1 MSSRPPSVPPPSLPP
16 SSVPGGAPR
25 KKVRVLVVNDSAT
38 MRLALRL
45 AFHRE
50 PDVEVVA
57 EVPDGERAIAAV
69 EQHQPDVI
77 LMDVVMPGVDG
88 YEATR
93 RIMQKRPTPILMIS
107 SVVNPRDV
115 HVALE
120 ALRAGALAVA
130 ESLPSPNDPQYESKR
145 RFLVGSVTTL
155 ARANP
160 ARRVA
165 SSPSANRAPLPPA
178 TSASTSSARTPGSA
192 GAAAAAMS
200 AAANRAPRP
209 AQAIGVITS
218 TGGPTALMEVLR
230 GLQPRDAP
238 PLLVVQH
245 IARGFGV
252 GLARWLADVT
262 GHKVKLAEEGES
274 LVRGRVYIA
283 PDDLHLGLTRGG
295 MITLSE
301 DPPIGYFRP
310 SGTHLLRSMAAA
322 LGARGAAVVL
332 TGMGRDGAEGAEAI
346 HAAGGMVAVQD
357 EASSV
362 VYGMPRAALERVPDA
377 EMLPLGEVAGWI
389 RARGGS
395 P

>member
-1 MSSRPPSVPPPSLPP
+1 MSSRPPSAPPPSGLPK
-16 SSVPGGAPR
+16 

-45 AFHRE
+45 AFHRDT
-50 PDVEVVA
+50 DVEVVA

-69 EQHQPDVI
+69 EEHQPDVV
-77 LMDVVMPGVDG
+77 LMDVVMPGMDG

-165 SSPSANRAPLPPA
+165 ATPSSHRAPQPAAPFAELPNALA
-178 TSASTSSARTPGSA
+178 TSAK
-192 GAAAAAMS
+192 GAS
-200 AAANRAPRP
+200 APRV
-209 AQAIGVITS
+209 AQAVGIVAS
-218 TGGPTALMEVLR
+218 TGGPTALMDVLR
-230 GLQPRDAP
+230 GLRPGEAP

-245 IARGFGV
+245 IARGFGA
-252 GLARWLADVT
+252 GLARWLGDVT
-262 GHKVKLAEEGES
+262 GHKVKVAENGEA

-283 PDDLHLGLTRGG
+283 PDDAHLGLSPGG
-295 MITLSE
+295 AIALSD

-310 SGTHLLRSMAAA
+310 SGTHLLRSMATV
-322 LGARGAAVVL
+322 LGSRAAAVVL
-332 TGMGRDGAEGAEAI
+332 TGMGRDGAEGAQVVR
-346 HAAGGMVAVQD
+346 AAGGAVAVQD

-362 VYGMPRAALERVPDA
+362 VYGMPRVTLERVADA
-377 EMLPLGEVAGWI
+377 EVLSLGEVASWI

>member
-1 MSSRPPSVPPPSLPP
+1 MSSRPPSIPPPSMSSSSIPP
-16 SSVPGGAPR
+16 PGIPR

-50 PDVEVVA
+50 ADVEVVA
-57 EVPDGERAIAAV
+57 EVANGELAIAAV
-69 EQHQPDVI
+69 DQHLPDVV
-77 LMDVVMPGVDG
+77 LMDVVMPGMDG

-165 SSPSANRAPLPPA
+165 GTPSTYRTPGALSASGPASSPS
-178 TSASTSSARTPGSA
+178 SS
-192 GAAAAAMS
+192 S
-200 AAANRAPRP
+200 AAATRHAPRL
-209 AQAIGVITS
+209 AQAIGIITS
-218 TGGPTALMEVLR
+218 TGGPTALMEVLK
-230 GLQPRDAP
+230 GLRPGDAP

-252 GLARWLADVT
+252 GLARWLGDVT

-283 PDDLHLGLTRGG
+283 PDDQHLGLSSGG
-295 MITLSE
+295 AVALSS

-322 LGARGAAVVL
+322 LGSRSAAVVL
-332 TGMGRDGAEGAEAI
+332 TGMGRDGAEGAAAI
-346 HAAGGMVAVQD
+346 REAGGAVAVQD

-362 VYGMPRAALERVPDA
+362 VYGMPRAALERVTDA
-377 EMLPLGEVAGWI
+377 EVISLGDVAPWI

>member
-1 MSSRPPSVPPPSLPP
+1 LPK
-16 SSVPGGAPR
+16 

-50 PDVEVVA
+50 ADVEVVA
-57 EVPDGERAIAAV
+57 EVPDGERAILAV
-69 EQHQPDVI
+69 EEHQPDVV
-77 LMDVVMPGVDG
+77 LMDVVMPGMDG

-130 ESLPSPNDPQYESKR
+130 ESLPSPNDAQYESKR
-145 RFLVGSVTTL
+145 RFLVGSVITL
-155 ARANP
+155 ARSNP

-165 SSPSANRAPLPPA
+165 ATPSTHRAPQPGESFAASPGTALTPA
-178 TSASTSSARTPGSA
+178 ALAASAASARL
-192 GAAAAAMS
+192 
-200 AAANRAPRP
+200 ANAPRV
-209 AQAIGVITS
+209 AQAVGIIAS
-218 TGGPTALMEVLR
+218 TGGPTAVMDVLR
-230 GLQPRDAP
+230 GLKPGEAP

-245 IARGFGV
+245 IARGFGA
-252 GLARWLADVT
+252 GLARWLGDVT
-262 GHKVKLAEEGES
+262 GHKVKVAEEGES

-283 PDDLHLGLTRGG
+283 PDDAHLGLSSGG
-295 MITLSE
+295 AIALSD

-322 LGARGAAVVL
+322 LGPRAAAVVL
-332 TGMGRDGAEGAEAI
+332 TGMGRDGAEGAEAVR
-346 HAAGGMVAVQD
+346 AAGGAVAVQD

-362 VYGMPRAALERVPDA
+362 VYGMPRVTLERVADA
-377 EMLPLGEVAGWI
+377 EVLSLGEVASWI

>member
-1 MSSRPPSVPPPSLPP
+1 VSNRPPSIPPPSMSSSSIPP
-16 SSVPGGAPR
+16 SGTPR

-45 AFHRE
+45 AFHLE
-50 PDVEVVA
+50 ADVEVVA
-57 EVPDGERAIAAV
+57 EVSDGERAIAAV
-69 EQHQPDVI
+69 EQHQPDVV
-77 LMDVVMPGVDG
+77 LMDVVMPGMDG

-130 ESLPSPNDPQYESKR
+130 ESLPSPNDSQYESKR

-165 SSPSANRAPLPPA
+165 ATPSLHRAPSPVIASAP
-178 TSASTSSARTPGSA
+178 TSAASRQTP
-192 GAAAAAMS
+192 
-200 AAANRAPRP
+200 RL
-209 AQAIGVITS
+209 AQAIGIITS
-218 TGGPTALMEVLR
+218 TGGPTALMEVLKALR
-230 GLQPRDAP
+230 PGEAP

-252 GLARWLADVT
+252 GLARWLGDVT

-283 PDDLHLGLTRGG
+283 PDDQHLGLSSGG
-295 MITLSE
+295 TVALSS

-322 LGARGAAVVL
+322 LGSRSAAVVL
-332 TGMGRDGAEGAEAI
+332 TGMGRDGAEGASAI
-346 HAAGGMVAVQD
+346 HQAGGAVAVQD

-362 VYGMPRAALERVPDA
+362 VYGMPRAALERVADA
-377 EMLPLGEVAGWI
+377 EVISLGDVAAWI

>member
-1 MSSRPPSVPPPSLPP
+1 MTSNPPSNPPPSVPPK
-16 SSVPGGAPR
+16 

-50 PDVEVVA
+50 PDVEVIA
-57 EVPDGERAIAAV
+57 EVADGERAIAAV
-69 EQHQPDVI
+69 LAQHPDVV
-77 LMDVVMPGVDG
+77 LMDVVMPGMDG

-130 ESLPSPNDPQYESKR
+130 ESLPSPNDAQYESKR

-165 SSPSANRAPLPPA
+165 ATPSAHRAPQPEAPSSSRNPPMILA
-178 TSASTSSARTPGSA
+178 
-192 GAAAAAMS
+192 
-200 AAANRAPRP
+200 APRL
-209 AQAIGVITS
+209 AQAIGILAS
-218 TGGPTALMEVLR
+218 TGGPTAIMDVLR
-230 GLQPRDAP
+230 GLRPGEAP

-245 IARGFGV
+245 IAHGFGV
-252 GLARWLADVT
+252 GLARWLGDVT
-262 GHKVKLAEEGES
+262 GHKVKQAEHGEP
-274 LVRGRVYIA
+274 LVRGVVYIA
-283 PDDLHLGLTRGG
+283 PDDAHLGLSAGG
-295 MITLSE
+295 AIELSD
-301 DPPIGYFRP
+301 DPPVGYFRP
-310 SGTHLLRSMAAA
+310 SGTHLLRSMAAS
-322 LGARGAAVVL
+322 LGSRGAAVVL
-332 TGMGRDGAEGAEAI
+332 TGMGRDGAEGAEAMR
-346 HAAGGMVAVQD
+346 AAGGVIAVQD

-362 VYGMPRAALERVPDA
+362 VYGMPRAALERVADA
-377 EMLPLGEVAGWI
+377 EVLALADVASWI
-389 RARGGS
+389 RARGSS

>member
-1 MSSRPPSVPPPSLPP
+1 MSSSSIPPS
-16 SSVPGGAPR
+16 GTPR

-50 PDVEVVA
+50 ADVEVIA

-69 EQHQPDVI
+69 EQHHPDVV
-77 LMDVVMPGVDG
+77 LMDVVMPGMDG

-165 SSPSANRAPLPPA
+165 ATPSLHRPPSAFGLDPQSAPLP
-178 TSASTSSARTPGSA
+178 TPPS
-192 GAAAAAMS
+192 
-200 AAANRAPRP
+200 PRP
-209 AQAIGVITS
+209 APRLAQAVGIITS
-218 TGGPTALMEVLR
+218 TGGPTALMEVLKALR
-230 GLQPRDAP
+230 PGEAP
-238 PLLVVQH
+238 PILVVQH

-283 PDDLHLGLTRGG
+283 PDDRHLGLSPGG
-295 MITLSE
+295 TVALSD

-322 LGARGAAVVL
+322 LGSRSAAVVL
-332 TGMGRDGAEGAEAI
+332 TGMGRDGAEGAAAI
-346 HAAGGMVAVQD
+346 HEAGGVVAVQD

-362 VYGMPRAALERVPDA
+362 VYGMPRAALERVATA
-377 EMLPLGEVAGWI
+377 EVISLGDVAPWI